1 MRSDLL
7 MLSRYGPLGA
17 SSRTRSYQYLDAL
30 RTAGI
35 TVKVHPLFDDAYVAA
50 RNRGRG
56 TPPIASVVSGYVKRL
71 AVMLAERHARAL
83 WIEYELL
90 PWFPFAFERWLYA
103 RQRTIVDYDDAI
115 FHRYGL
121 HRWPP
126 VRSLLGLKID
136 RIMAAAS
143 VVVTGNDYLA
153 ERARRAGARR
163 VETLP
168 TVIDL
173 ARYRQKGDVRNGDR
187 LTIGWIGSRST
198 IAHLRALEPALRA
211 IVPETNLRIVNV
223 GGAPWSARG
232 LEIQNVPWSEE
243 SELAAMLGFDVGV
256 MPLPDEP
263 WTRGKC
269 GYKLIQYMG
278 CALPTIA
285 SPVGVNASIV
295 EHGKTG
301 LLASSADEWRSALQ
315 LLASSSEM
323 RGSMGRAGYA
333 RVRERY
339 SLEITAPKLVAL
351 VRSVLENRQR

>member
-17 SSRTRSYQYLDAL
+17 SSRLRSYQYLDAL
-30 RTAGI
+30 RATGI
-35 TVKVHPLFDDAYVAA
+35 TVEVHPLFDDAYVAA
-50 RNRGRG
+50 RNRGLG
-56 TPPIASVVSGYVKRL
+56 SPPIASIVTGYLKRL
-71 AVMLAERHARAL
+71 AVTPALRQARAI

-90 PWFPFAFERWLYA
+90 PWLPFAFERWLYH
-103 RQRTIVDYDDAI
+103 RQPTIVDYDDAI
-115 FHRYGL
+115 FHRYEL
-121 HRWPP
+121 HRWSP
-126 VRSLLGLKID
+126 VRSLLGRKID

-143 VVVTGNDYLA
+143 VVVAGNDYLA

-163 VETLP
+163 VETIP

-173 ARYRQKGDVRNGDR
+173 ARYRQKEGARDGDR
-187 LTIGWIGSRST
+187 LTIGWVGSRST
-198 IAHLRALEPALRA
+198 IAYLRALEPVLRTS
-211 IVPETNLRIVNV
+211 VPGTKFRLVNV
-223 GGAPWSARG
+223 GGTPWSSPD
-232 LEIQNVPWSEE
+232 LEIENVPWSEA
-243 SELAAMLGFDVGV
+243 SEVAAMIGFDVGV

-301 LLASSADEWRSALQ
+301 LLASSTDEWRSALQ
-315 LLASSSEM
+315 ALASSSEL
-323 RGSMGRAGYA
+323 RTSMGRVGYA
-333 RVRERY
+333 RVRDRY
-339 SLEITAPKLVAL
+339 SLEITAPKLVDL
-351 VRSVLENRQR
+351 VLSVLANGRR